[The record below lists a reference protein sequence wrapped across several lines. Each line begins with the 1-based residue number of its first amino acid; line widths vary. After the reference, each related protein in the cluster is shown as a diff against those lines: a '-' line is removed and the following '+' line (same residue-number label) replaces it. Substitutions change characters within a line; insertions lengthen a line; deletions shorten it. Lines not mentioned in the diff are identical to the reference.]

1 MSTLSRFIKSLGRF
15 TGKLAI
21 LSGLGTSLERFC
33 DWVLDWNERPAV
45 YPTQARAVRQISKDR
60 GFDSFPLVLSERQ
73 LCPTCD
79 TWVGAI
85 VQPNSTCVGCWA
97 RNHGMII
104 RFQ

>member
-1 MSTLSRFIKSLGRF
+1 MSTPSRFIKSLGRF

-21 LSGLGTSLERFC
+21 LSGLGTPVEWLC
-33 DWVLDWNERPAV
+33 DRLLDWNERPAV
-45 YPTQARAVRQISKDR
+45 NPTQARAVRQISKDR

-79 TWVGAI
+79 SWVGVI

-104 RFQ
+104 RFH